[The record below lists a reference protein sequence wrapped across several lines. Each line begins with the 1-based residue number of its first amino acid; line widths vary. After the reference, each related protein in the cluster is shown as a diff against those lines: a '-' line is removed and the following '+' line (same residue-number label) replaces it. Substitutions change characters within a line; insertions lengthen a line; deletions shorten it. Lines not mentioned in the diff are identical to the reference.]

1 MDVQRGQG
9 FAAFGAGGDG
19 ELMLAQVFQFAIQSV
34 MATGPQPER
43 GVMAVASLGAEVELD
58 RQLQVMH
65 AVAVTQQ
72 HVQLAQCMPFATDR
86 QVGRQQF
93 DPGGMPHGKLPQAF
107 VIQPQSPGAGL
118 GQPILQC
125 VAVLV
130 ELMQP
135 MLQLL
140 RGAYPVAAGQ
150 RMTLR
155 PWRRTEHGRCE
166 DDPRQIAH
174 LRVVQL
180 VGQLEQIG
188 K

>member
-1 MDVQRGQG
+1 MAGQVLPTAVGTLGDKPQPVLLVQPAAAQVLRMGATRWFAQSRPRIQQIAPQPQLCADVMDVQRGQG

-72 HVQLAQCMPFATDR
+72 HVQLAQCVPFATDR

-93 DPGGMPHGKLPQAF
+93 DPGGMPHGKLP
-107 VIQPQSPGAGL
+107 
-118 GQPILQC
+118 
-125 VAVLV
+125 
-130 ELMQP
+130 
-135 MLQLL
+135 
-140 RGAYPVAAGQ
+140 
-150 RMTLR
+150 
-155 PWRRTEHGRCE
+155 
-166 DDPRQIAH
+166 
-174 LRVVQL
+174 
-180 VGQLEQIG
+180 
-188 K
+188 